1 MSSLAFLVTKLQRNT
16 AEASGNSRYGPQSFD
31 LLKPVFM
38 GCATKSP
45 KVVAISLGSLQ
56 RLISLK
62 AVPKS
67 TVPEIIRIMGDAMNQ
82 GVDIQLKILQTLLG
96 LITNYLEV
104 HNTLLG
110 NLQESRIA
118 VVSSMATA
126 TLRQLVMVVMDKMVD
141 EDHKNTDAEIG
152 EADNR
157 LAEITLPDGTTTPFS
172 PSAKDAYSVFE
183 DLCLLANLEKP
194 NFLKLESLHKT
205 FALELIES
213 VLTNY
218 HALFRKALSD
228 RPTFPLILRCT
239 RVVFLLLKQFCLELQ
254 TEAEVF
260 LMLLIGIITDD
271 NSVSLDTSGSRSSIA
286 SNESYG
292 HNRMTSVD
300 DGACNGDN
308 ARNSSCSDAELMH
321 NVWDRY
327 DAQEHGSN
335 ALKTLIT
342 ALKRLVTEKPA
353 LLGGS
358 AYSLD
363 GVVGMVAT
371 AASAT
376 VPNVVGM
383 IGSNAGLSLQGSTM
397 KLQCID
403 QLDKADSPP
412 IPESYV
418 YLLAVQ
424 CLVSVCE
431 GFATFAAPLYNTIII
446 QKPCAAGEAPI
457 RAPPALDFTSLSSDD
472 PLTKQ
477 LQIVRD
483 IIESNC
489 PALLA
494 ALSFVIATNLC
505 NEIFVD
511 ILASYQAM
519 TNVSGML
526 GLTTPRDAFFT
537 SLAKFS
543 VPTRTRRLLALQPL
557 FPKILVSTSPGLS
570 ERNLACLKV
579 LISSSMF
586 LAESLGESWFG
597 ILEVLQNA
605 DYVLTSK
612 GIAYGVQTPGS
623 KGGAFS
629 PGRGGHTTPSRSVSM
644 ALSSSGSG
652 LGLPSAALS
661 SSQQPSPRHP
671 LLSDLVPEMMLTAIQ
686 RLFNASKNLEDG
698 AFKFFTD
705 ALCKLS
711 AEMIGMQTGTADGLG
726 LEVIAETGSVEELSN
741 LDGVVLSPPAP
752 SIADTP
758 HRRRV
763 SGIHLPRTLRSGDFG
778 INKLGGVIS
787 QNIHRLVY
795 RPPEVAWTTIT
806 THLLSVIR
814 LPTAPPPIRI
824 QAARVLDDIL
834 ITVPHNLGT
843 AGELQ
848 AQVQQ
853 RVLEVLSYQVIPD
866 YTSLLSA
873 ATANVGT
880 TVELRRM
887 GLETLHEILQ
897 VSGHTLIVGWET
909 IFSMLETSPTAS
921 PPRAKPILLGLGVPS
936 EKNYTTL
943 IKVAFQSLNLDNSGG
958 KPITNI
964 ALTVAASLLWSVSDA
979 IQAKR
984 KDAEKEPEYSALWM
998 FLLLEVLGLCSDD
1011 RPEVGDGE
1019 IQTLFRTMQLYGASL
1034 SPQTWDE
1041 CNWKV
1046 TFPLVDSLST
1056 EIRRRSALVE
1066 PFDGAGAGEQ
1076 AWDESKILAFNS
1088 IGSIFHDFLSSKL
1101 VHLESFH
1108 SAWDTFVTRIQDSVL
1123 LDHRSISTPALRC
1136 LEKAGMS
1143 VKLKYDCPSPSKHGK
1158 DVKECAPQV
1167 IAFDEDVFR
1176 GGILP
1181 DCSTAESFPLDIQ
1194 EEEENFDLSLVTSL
1208 KIDVVPQTLSGAQD
1222 LDYYDVSVVDGF
1234 NVPIAVTVSNTSCS
1248 TASCPAD
1255 LNSDCPADLQV
1266 LDSSGA
1272 VVGCNSAC
1280 NANLDGDQPD
1290 SANCCTGSHDTA
1302 ANCSP
1307 SGITDYDFFKDA
1319 CPNSYVYAY
1328 DESSGTALWTCPDST
1343 SPDYTLTFCP

>member
-1 MSSLAFLVTKLQRNT
+1 MPLLIDPSAIIYSNTSNEATTFVQAINQYLCLTVTRNAISPVPQVFDISAEIFWRMLSGMRTKLKLAWFPFLAGLSGPLQETDDLEIVALCLDGFKSAMKIFTFLNNVGEMKTKNMEAIKALLDVAVADGKHFRGSWHEVLTWVSQLEHMQLISDGVDVPEKKGRPRKLPAEELANESRSTHITVAADMVFSLSDFLSGICCFSVHMRSGWRTMFGVFQAASKVLTERIPNSAFEIVTKLNRDHFSEIVRNGAFSDLVVCITDFCKVSKYQKISLLATGMLRGVIPVMLDSAECGWSTGPSSETNSSMDDGIVKYWYPILFAFYDIIMNGEDLEVRRLAVDSLFTTLKTYGDTYPLEFWDTSSQDLSRFSTQEDMSVWLSTTMIQALRDLIDLYTYHLTILERFLDGLLDLLCVCIGQENDTLARIGTLCLHQLLENNVSKLSPARWERSATTFVRLFKTMTPHQLFDETLREEIADSSSEIAEETNGQTILPAPLSEQKSSLSVCSNVQRRQGFTHWAMEN
-16 AEASGNSRYGPQSFD
+16 GPQSFD

-110 NLQESRIA
+110 NALLLCFKLQESRIA
-118 VVSSMATA
+118 VVSSTATA
-126 TLRQLVMVVMDKMVD
+126 TLRQLVVVMMDKMVD

-157 LAEITLPDGTTTPFS
+157 LAEITLPDGTTTPLS

-194 NFLKLESLHKT
+194 NFLKLESLHKM

-218 HALFRKALSD
+218 HALFRKHPSLILLLQHHHCPLLLKALSD

-292 HNRMTSVD
+292 HNLD
-300 DGACNGDN
+300 EGACNGDN
-308 ARNSSCSDAELMH
+308 ARNSSCSDAELMR

-353 LLGGS
+353 LLGVGSQMFGVGVSSNNDSHYALSPSGS

-376 VPNVVGM
+376 VSNVVGM

-424 CLVSVCE
+424 CLVSLCE

-446 QKPCAAGEAPI
+446 QKPCAASEAPI

-472 PLTKQ
+472 PSTKQ

-505 NEIFVD
+505 DEIFVD

-543 VPTRTRRLLALQPL
+543 VPTRV
-557 FPKILVSTSPGLS
+557 VS
-570 ERNLACLKV
+570 
-579 LISSSMF
+579 
-586 LAESLGESWFG
+586 SLDSYT
-597 ILEVLQNA
+597 
-605 DYVLTSK
+605 DP
-612 GIAYGVQTPGS
+612 QTPRS
-623 KGGAFS
+623 ATSFS
-629 PGRGGHTTPSRSVSM
+629 
-644 ALSSSGSG
+644 
-652 LGLPSAALS
+652 
-661 SSQQPSPRHP
+661 
-671 LLSDLVPEMMLTAIQ
+671 E
-686 RLFNASKNLEDG
+686 
-698 AFKFFTD
+698 
-705 ALCKLS
+705 
-711 AEMIGMQTGTADGLG
+711 
-726 LEVIAETGSVEELSN
+726 
-741 LDGVVLSPPAP
+741 
-752 SIADTP
+752 
-758 HRRRV
+758 
-763 SGIHLPRTLRSGDFG
+763 
-778 INKLGGVIS
+778 
-787 QNIHRLVY
+787 
-795 RPPEVAWTTIT
+795 
-806 THLLSVIR
+806 
-814 LPTAPPPIRI
+814 
-824 QAARVLDDIL
+824 
-834 ITVPHNLGT
+834 NLG
-843 AGELQ
+843 
-848 AQVQQ
+848 VYI
-853 RVLEVLSYQVIPD
+853 S
-866 YTSLLSA
+866 
-873 ATANVGT
+873 
-880 TVELRRM
+880 
-887 GLETLHEILQ
+887 
-897 VSGHTLIVGWET
+897 
-909 IFSMLETSPTAS
+909 
-921 PPRAKPILLGLGVPS
+921 
-936 EKNYTTL
+936 
-943 IKVAFQSLNLDNSGG
+943 
-958 KPITNI
+958 
-964 ALTVAASLLWSVSDA
+964 WS
-979 IQAKR
+979 
-984 KDAEKEPEYSALWM
+984 
-998 FLLLEVLGLCSDD
+998 F
-1011 RPEVGDGE
+1011 
-1019 IQTLFRTMQLYGASL
+1019 
-1034 SPQTWDE
+1034 
-1041 CNWKV
+1041 
-1046 TFPLVDSLST
+1046 
-1056 EIRRRSALVE
+1056 
-1066 PFDGAGAGEQ
+1066 
-1076 AWDESKILAFNS
+1076 
-1088 IGSIFHDFLSSKL
+1088 
-1101 VHLESFH
+1101 
-1108 SAWDTFVTRIQDSVL
+1108 
-1123 LDHRSISTPALRC
+1123 
-1136 LEKAGMS
+1136 
-1143 VKLKYDCPSPSKHGK
+1143 
-1158 DVKECAPQV
+1158 
-1167 IAFDEDVFR
+1167 
-1176 GGILP
+1176 
-1181 DCSTAESFPLDIQ
+1181 
-1194 EEEENFDLSLVTSL
+1194 
-1208 KIDVVPQTLSGAQD
+1208 
-1222 LDYYDVSVVDGF
+1222 
-1234 NVPIAVTVSNTSCS
+1234 
-1248 TASCPAD
+1248 
-1255 LNSDCPADLQV
+1255 
-1266 LDSSGA
+1266 
-1272 VVGCNSAC
+1272 
-1280 NANLDGDQPD
+1280 
-1290 SANCCTGSHDTA
+1290 
-1302 ANCSP
+1302 
-1307 SGITDYDFFKDA
+1307 
-1319 CPNSYVYAY
+1319 
-1328 DESSGTALWTCPDST
+1328 
-1343 SPDYTLTFCP
+1343 

>member
-1 MSSLAFLVTKLQRNT
+1 
-16 AEASGNSRYGPQSFD
+16 
-31 LLKPVFM
+31 
-38 GCATKSP
+38 
-45 KVVAISLGSLQ
+45 
-56 RLISLK
+56 
-62 AVPKS
+62 
-67 TVPEIIRIMGDAMNQ
+67 
-82 GVDIQLKILQTLLG
+82 
-96 LITNYLEV
+96 
-104 HNTLLG
+104 
-110 NLQESRIA
+110 
-118 VVSSMATA
+118 
-126 TLRQLVMVVMDKMVD
+126 
-141 EDHKNTDAEIG
+141 
-152 EADNR
+152 
-157 LAEITLPDGTTTPFS
+157 
-172 PSAKDAYSVFE
+172 
-183 DLCLLANLEKP
+183 
-194 NFLKLESLHKT
+194 
-205 FALELIES
+205 
-213 VLTNY
+213 
-218 HALFRKALSD
+218 
-228 RPTFPLILRCT
+228 
-239 RVVFLLLKQFCLELQ
+239 
-254 TEAEVF
+254 
-260 LMLLIGIITDD
+260 
-271 NSVSLDTSGSRSSIA
+271 
-286 SNESYG
+286 
-292 HNRMTSVD
+292 
-300 DGACNGDN
+300 
-308 ARNSSCSDAELMH
+308 
-321 NVWDRY
+321 
-327 DAQEHGSN
+327 
-335 ALKTLIT
+335 
-342 ALKRLVTEKPA
+342 
-353 LLGGS
+353 
-358 AYSLD
+358 
-363 GVVGMVAT
+363 
-371 AASAT
+371 
-376 VPNVVGM
+376 
-383 IGSNAGLSLQGSTM
+383 
-397 KLQCID
+397 
-403 QLDKADSPP
+403 
-412 IPESYV
+412 
-418 YLLAVQ
+418 
-424 CLVSVCE
+424 
-431 GFATFAAPLYNTIII
+431 
-446 QKPCAAGEAPI
+446 
-457 RAPPALDFTSLSSDD
+457 
-472 PLTKQ
+472 
-477 LQIVRD
+477 
-483 IIESNC
+483 
-489 PALLA
+489 
-494 ALSFVIATNLC
+494 
-505 NEIFVD
+505 
-511 ILASYQAM
+511 
-519 TNVSGML
+519 
-526 GLTTPRDAFFT
+526 
-537 SLAKFS
+537 
-543 VPTRTRRLLALQPL
+543 
-557 FPKILVSTSPGLS
+557 
-570 ERNLACLKV
+570 
-579 LISSSMF
+579 MF

-671 LLSDLVPEMMLTAIQ
+671 LLSDLDPEMMLTAIQ

-824 QAARVLDDIL
+824 QVARVLDDIL
-834 ITVPHNLGT
+834 ITVPRNLGT

-866 YTSLLSA
+866 YTPLLSA

-909 IFSMLETSPTAS
+909 IFSMLESVCRPPPPTKSGSVDSTIASPTAS

-1011 RPEVGDGE
+1011 RPEVGDVPKHGMS
-1019 IQTLFRTMQLYGASL
+1019 I
-1034 SPQTWDE
+1034 
-1041 CNWKV
+1041 WKV

-1136 LEKAGMS
+1136 LEKAVKASSASIFDVRQKVVEMKERIWIAIDAVGSAILRRRNGAQSPSLDSTILPKPFTQECQVAFVDVIQEDNPVDGHFKRCVVNFSYCISNYPDYRPDIDALPPVQTVVMTTIGGIDPS
-1143 VKLKYDCPSPSKHGK
+1143 GSGIPSLVLRDLSEFATLPFLAAFDIPPDPKSSTPSKRITYIALATKTMPKLAYSIPVKLKYDCPSPSKHGK
-1158 DVKECAPQV
+1158 DVKECAPQ
-1167 IAFDEDVFR
+1167 ISDEPLEGMWRQIVDVFR

-1194 EEEENFDLSLVTSL
+1194 EEEENFDLSLVASL
-1208 KIDVVPQTLSGAQD
+1208 EIDVVPQTLSGAQD

-1234 NVPIAVTVSNTSCS
+1234 NVSIAVTVSNTSCS

-1280 NANLDGDQPD
+1280 NANLDGDQAD

-1302 ANCSP
+1302 ATCSP